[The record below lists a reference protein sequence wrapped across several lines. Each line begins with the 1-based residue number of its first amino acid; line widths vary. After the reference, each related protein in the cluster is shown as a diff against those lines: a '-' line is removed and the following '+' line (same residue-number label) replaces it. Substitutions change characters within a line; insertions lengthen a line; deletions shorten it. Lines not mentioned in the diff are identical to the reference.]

1 MDKIDIYD
9 VIESKI
15 VGYGEIVVC
24 LFEHCNLQCV
34 FCPQDHNSVLG
45 ATRDEIMSKVKPIR
59 NWIDNNPRKQA
70 YKIHLMGGELF
81 QDKWIDKDFLYIYD
95 DFINAIKQ
103 SDENIHINFITN
115 LVFKRSSK
123 VLQFLDKNNL
133 TVSISYDPSGRF
145 KPKDLEIFERNIV
158 RFQDH
163 IEMVS
168 LVLTRQNINK
178 IRQGDRLFELLY
190 KNYPCDFDQFLPS
203 VAPSRVLMPSER
215 EMYEFYKVLVKK
227 YPKCINVDHFV
238 NDKPANKMT
247 CTRGNSLTVMPDG
260 DKPQGCSGAVFLKDA
275 QTENL
280 GGPAIVE
287 NFFEKYNCFEC
298 EYFQRCPFSCFIK
311 QDYKHIEQNMDE
323 CVFKATFRYAD
334 SIR

>member
-1 MDKIDIYD
+1 MSIYD
-9 VIESKI
+9 LIETKV

-24 LFEHCNLQCV
+24 LFEHCNLKCV
-34 FCPQDHNSVLG
+34 FCPQDHNDILG
-45 ATRDEIMSKVKPIR
+45 ASRKEIMAKVDPIVE
-59 NWIDNNPRKQA
+59 WINNNPRNQA
-70 YKIHLMGGELF
+70 YKIHIMGGELF
-81 QDKWIDKDFLYIYD
+81 QDQWIDKDFLYIYD
-95 DFINAIKQ
+95 DFINTIQKSVDA
-103 SDENIHINFITN
+103 EVHINFITN
-115 LVFKRSSK
+115 LVFTRSSK

-145 KPKDLEIFERNIV
+145 SPNDIEMFERNIV

-190 KNYPCDFDQFLPS
+190 KNYTCDFDQFLPS

-215 EMYEFYKVLVKK
+215 EMYEFYKILVKK
-227 YPKCINVDHFV
+227 YPKCLNVDHFV
-238 NDKPANKMT
+238 NDKPSNKMT
-247 CTRGNSLTVMPDG
+247 CTRGNSLTIMPDG
-260 DKPQGCSGAVFLKDA
+260 AKPQGCSGAVFLKEA
-275 QTENL
+275 QTEDL

-287 NFFEKYNCFEC
+287 NFLDKYNCFEC